1 MTRSTYVKAA
11 VLVALIV
18 TAVVVQLSVGL
29 PTRDELQSLLDGFG
43 PVAIPAFI
51 VLYVVA
57 SLLPVGPSG
66 LLTIVGGALLGF
78 AVALASVLLAATIA
92 AVLAFLVSRK
102 LGRDAVQGIS
112 NARVRDLDARVS
124 AHGFGAVLLMRL
136 VPLIPFTTAN
146 YAFGLTSIAL
156 APYALA
162 TALGIIPGTAIYVA
176 VGAYG
181 AEPGSPP
188 FLLAI
193 GGLVLLTAIGLL
205 RSRRQG
211 SRDPRTQ
218 PHGLD
223 DLPEAPQA

>member
-1 MTRSTYVKAA
+1 MTRSTYVKAGI
-11 VLVALIV
+11 LVALVV
-18 TAVVVQLSVGL
+18 TAVVLQLVVGL
-29 PTRDELQSLLDGFG
+29 PSRDELQSLLDGFG
-43 PVAIPAFI
+43 VVAIPAFI

-78 AVALASVLLAATIA
+78 AVALTAVLFA
-92 AVLAFLVSRK
+92 AVVAALTAFLISRT
-102 LGRDAVQGIS
+102 LGREAVQGIS
-112 NARVRDLDARVS
+112 SARVRDLDVRVS
-124 AHGFGAVLLMRL
+124 AHGFGAVLLMRI

-146 YAFGLTSIAL
+146 YAFGLTSIPL
-156 APYALA
+156 APYALG

-193 GGLVLLTAIGLL
+193 GGLVVLTVIGLM
-205 RSRRQG
+205 RSRRQSG
-211 SRDPRTQ
+211 PEEDGGFISV
-218 PHGLD
+218 
-223 DLPEAPQA
+223 PEAPQA